1 MEFKGTKGEWTLP
14 HFADPKSNCKCGY
27 VLCEKYCGSVA
38 TVNYSNDSDN
48 WRNGGYPPVEEAKY
62 NAYLI
67 SASPELLQA
76 LQSLV
81 NGIRERGYAGHLSDY
96 LKQADTIIA
105 KALGKEAD
113 DE

>member
-67 SASPELLQA
+67 AAAPELLKV
-76 LQSLV
+76 LIYLLRKDRFTLDFHKNMVENVV
-81 NGIRERGYAGHLSDY
+81 N
-96 LKQADTIIA
+96 

>member
-1 MEFKGTKGEWTLP
+1 MEFKGTKCEWTLP

-67 SASPELLQA
+67 SAAPELLQV
-76 LQSLV
+76 LIYLLRKDRFTLDFHKKMVEDVV
-81 NGIRERGYAGHLSDY
+81 N
-96 LKQADTIIA
+96 